1 MRKSVTSTL
10 LWFLERW
17 FPLFPRFYHI
27 NMRCSRFWTARSLLQ
42 YRVADPADSLVGGVN
57 PLPKDPELQLTIVSS
72 SRDASAAADGSASRW
87 EAGYAFSS
95 SDCPGCSPLQHA
107 WKGVDGPPGAAPLS
121 PFFSSPSF
129 SLPPSF
135 PPPASSHPPVVVSSS
150 APDAAPSSV
159 WPSVE
164 QVSYSPSYV
173 KGVAAASSPAPDHH
187 SETRRSARV
196 SVSLAP
202 VPSHGSSPSD
212 PLTEGRLTG
221 NALDLGSTRDNPV
234 YDHAAPTCS
243 WKPCAADS
251 PCGTCEPASQS
262 SARTLDSAF
271 ALGASGPPDPRPTPR
286 ARDGRCG
293 DPAASEYE
301 RFSAFPVSSTHPAAY
316 EGLSAKGRAEASSAT
331 CDTAT
336 VNIGSHTVA
345 GPPAGALEA
354 NAENKGAGNSAFLPD
369 DRRPPLATTA
379 TTSFGSTAS
388 ASCSV
393 YFHVDFSGDNRPNVD
408 EAAPPLVRAST
419 PPATQNNHGCFAFR
433 TSPLG
438 PTTAES
444 CSVQPH
450 GLKRDSDFE
459 QCRIYEERSTR
470 APAPALS
477 LANDGAEGGA
487 STHVSSVPLPPFS
500 AVVHERHAPRRP
512 AVAASRFGLPSLPC
526 ASSSSATASSVS
538 VQKGDTRGLLAPT
551 GSYDALPPCA
561 STEFPTD
568 YSQSLPSGEACGDR
582 TDSVHRKGHASM
594 ISRGTPLSAEAPYS
608 APAFSSGCPYR
619 PPWFVSLAFSP
630 PPFSCPSSSSLVPCH
645 SSCQWPLPS
654 SPASSCFTLEHP
666 ARPVTNE
673 GKLKSADTG
682 GTPPASPPVFSPSV
696 SSSPSLLHAAATL
709 GSLWWRSTCVEA
721 EADGRRRR
729 GAGLSKVGRQC
740 EGEKKREERNSENPE
755 LPGPSREKGKNPA
768 FVPAGHPEDE
778 KKSLTCTEKEET
790 EEENLD
796 GESATDEGASTRDMQ
811 PNAKCSA
818 GDSNDEVSRGGG
830 KEEKETATHAGRR
843 RRTRLGE
850 PDGEEEAEPEEEE
863 TNCEEVES
871 EREEHARRETERNK
885 ADAYAG
891 ASRDRPSTSL
901 DAEHLRFLEFRSS
914 PGGDRQTPRGPR
926 NSDVETPE
934 RKRDCERHD
943 NSSGEPTVSV
953 WHREARDESSAENRG
968 SSGQSA
974 RAVRP
979 DGKDASP
986 EVNEVPGGTGA
997 AETGKDSFSTGK
1009 SQGGT
1014 PSPSS
1019 LSSSSSFSSSLPF
1032 PGSTPPTAEG
1042 LHDKKGEGE
1051 TLETSRRSPDRSVS
1065 SSPAFSAASSPLSP
1079 CRFPRSSPPLPG
1091 WGLAMMRRLLA
1102 GAMSDIDGEEDSDFS
1117 LSEDEEDEED
1127 CFEDEEFE
1135 DEQLGSPFST
1145 KRGRKV
1151 TSPSKHFAPHSLLT
1165 GHFPSE
1171 EEDSDYTF
1179 SSAGDSG
1186 ASSFSSSGSSSDET
1200 SPSISSHSATTS
1212 PSLSPASPSGS
1223 SASLL
1228 SPKPRGKLPR
1238 KRRPQ
1243 HSRSPDTSCAA
1254 PGSPEFTSDTVE
1266 SSPGS
1271 KRRREEMRRASSGAS
1286 ARRRK
1291 RRRGRE
1297 AREKR
1302 KWVSP
1307 AVSENEGT
1315 TDAGASAA
1323 SRKRRD
1329 RSRLQTGSHDQRLKH
1344 RSRTREKA
1352 FSPFSSFCSGFPSSL
1367 PSPSAF
1373 WGGSGGAGSLV
1384 RSKRAKKEVSASRRC
1399 WDIQTASAAVVP
1411 PPFPLAH
1418 VAHLVPQLKNEE
1430 SSSNDSF
1437 SPILNG
1443 FSARQLRRLK
1453 CQMDLY
1459 VQLLMQ
1465 TIYVIRNRCYGEEER
1480 EEEEREGDG
1489 DTERDG
1495 EGAREEGRRGQGAGG
1510 ASVENTAAEQK
1521 ERKRV
1526 GCGEEGVN
1534 EATETTK
1541 SEAGDKLMRRA
1552 MMCCDSLIRGRLEQV
1567 NDLRA
1572 RQGLSPLEL
1581 QERLPFL
1588 DTHCSSPDGRRSVPF
1603 AVPLS
1608 SPPFSP
1614 ETVSSC
1620 SPLLASSHVGRVV
1633 DDSSGLVPFSGLAN
1647 RTAAVGEG
1655 EGPRCSLLDFPL
1667 LRKIKQFLLLL
1678 EDRDSRF
1685 PRPLE
1690 EFLRLQQPFVDPAF
1704 LTGCYQR
1711 RRKPVAASR
1720 GHGGTLSSSSS
1731 ARDSTADG
1739 PERKKDGARNGEA
1752 NGGESN
1758 TFVIFTPAEDR
1769 LLGLGLARVGRRHFA
1784 FIRENFLPSKTQL
1797 QITRRFKALQRRW
1810 QAAKD
1815 RRNPLAAWRMSL
1827 TQPFSV
1833 DEDMLILSHLS
1844 FGSRAVLASAFAL
1857 GTPAPASLSQKKRRP
1872 SVDGVASGL
1881 GGLGGLGARSE
1892 RERGRREAGLLPS
1905 VASWLLFIAKHDL
1918 ARDVTSLQ
1926 KRARFLRHLSLH
1938 PGGEARD
1945 DRGRA
1950 LRVFDD
1956 RSLVQTLR
1964 DKTTRSFSALWRV
1977 DLGCASRGDHREK
1990 EERET
1995 KKEERG
2001 KKLAD
2006 EQEKKKEE
2014 DREKKSDERKERRG
2028 EAEDRV
2034 DGTRDRRPSFF
2045 LASPV
2050 FRSHAAFQALPE
2062 EGSTHVISGNAKTSL
2077 ETDGEGMGEAAPGA
2091 ASPTH
2096 ADRNEATRDGASPFL
2111 SRDLSLR
2118 GFGASEASAR
2128 SPAVT
2133 TRTGEGLP
2141 LPVCLSAMP
2150 FALRS
2155 GHAPSSLS
2163 ATPAF
2168 ASLPTAGRRR
2178 SEENE
2183 LGRNEGRAEGRF
2195 EIRDEGEK
2203 AVLGDQLSRASLGST
2218 QRTSDSSTTH
2228 PPHSASLVPPAPFSS
2243 PSVLPASS
2251 MFPASSPPNGAH
2263 PPRPVAFPEPSSDS
2277 TFDTSSA
2284 SSRSPLPLSFPCQQ
2298 TSASSA
2304 SSSAPCFPVHFSPQ
2318 APAPHA
2324 PGEPGA
2330 CLLAPEKSPTL
2341 QGPVLLQAPQGSEML
2356 ACLRLAAAPDPLVS
2370 PHERD
2375 PCPAPES
2382 AVGGAM
2388 IRELGAPVSWTEENG
2403 QDSMHLPF
2411 SRAAELFPESLGQSD
2426 KSLSSRNFGTSR
2438 PPRTACCAP
2447 FYQDITAIA
2456 EALDE
2461 MPCDFILHN
2470 LNCELP
2476 AAMAFEPLAQAIVNC
2491 QSHMF
2496 LSRPKP
2502 VKIGDRIIRAKR
2514 ICPPSLRVKKEI
2526 RDMIVKQRLLV
2537 ARAREGRALATDP
2550 AALALRE
2557 CHRAAYWKS
2566 TSSPFSSFASS
2577 CSNLQSSA
2585 PFPPTYCPS
2594 PAQPPL
2600 SRFYPV
2606 PSPSFSASP
2615 LPSSLPP
2622 SSLPSPLPSS
2632 VSSPFP
2638 SPALRP
2644 CASNETR
2651 ALSTVK
2657 WTDAAQVSSLPLPP
2671 RTADSCDARAS
2682 ALATPL
2688 PATSSAPLAGG
2699 EAQQREEE
2707 APGEEKPVVYC
2718 LVPEREHGV
2727 GEEIEHA
2734 PEGVRLA
2741 RQHEEER
2748 LGDSEDEEIE
2758 RIIQHFLLHASRENS
2773 PRTAH
2778 LPLEGPP
2785 DLALTR
2791 NSVSPCLGVR
2801 NASERLGEM
2810 PHTSHAANKQE
2821 DEQRGPEELRARE
2834 RGESRAGEGEEPRTG
2849 EGCEEM
2855 TSEVLLGNVHQGE
2868 ASVEG
2873 GSREGRKGNRDEEGE
2888 AARSGDNEGCGE
2900 PRGKSRPAEVKDF
2913 IANADGREDV
2923 RPAEEGSYCLAL
2935 DTSGF
2940 KSPASLKE
2948 KSAQSATERTEQE
2961 AGGETRTE
2969 QSEAGGQEA
2978 SSEASKRAHEG
2989 KGEVVEGRQGHG
3001 EDNRE
3006 RDVWSDKHDET
3017 ENLQA
3022 ENEEEKAADDRSCL
3036 AEPSDSWLTS
3046 GSSSDTS
3053 GAPVSGFEFL
3063 SPSEKEP
3070 ESGQI
3075 EGDKSL
3081 QSSRPSSSSDNP
3093 ASTSDTRATRAFF
3106 SSTPLSS
3113 LPFSFPS
3120 LSLSAFTT
3128 STLPSSVEPPSSVEL
3143 SSDTLSS
3150 AALRSSSF
3158 DLSSS
3163 TDASSSLTEGEGKVE
3178 KDEDFESRLE
3188 SVAETADA
3196 CDGFNPRCCAVLSSC
3211 GPASGGETETAETG
3225 KESIVDELVVR
3236 LWRAVLPDRKPPRDA
3251 VKRENLRSQIAHIFL
3266 TLSREEDTQ
3275 ADRIR

>member
-1 MRKSVTSTL
+1 MEGHGGACFSPLQQLEGGPSATL
-10 LWFLERW
+10 CSRQYVSP
-17 FPLFPRFYHI
+17 FPHPFPASCASRTLQLFPSS
-27 NMRCSRFWTARSLLQ
+27 SRASHQPVFFSASQAAPACRS
-42 YRVADPADSLVGGVN
+42 SLFS
-57 PLPKDPELQLTIVSS
+57 QTIVSS
-72 SRDASAAADGSASRW
+72 SREASAVADVSASRW

-95 SDCPGCSPLQHA
+95 SDYSGCSPHQHA
-107 WKGVDGPPGAAPLS
+107 WKGVEGPPVAAPLS

-129 SLPPSF
+129 SLPPSS
-135 PPPASSHPPVVVSSS
+135 PAPASSRPPVAVSSY
-150 APDAAPSSV
+150 APDAASSSV
-159 WPSVE
+159 WPSGE

-173 KGVAAASSPAPDHH
+173 EGVVAASSPAPDNH
-187 SETRRSARV
+187 SEAGRSARV
-196 SVSLAP
+196 SVSVAL
-202 VPSHGSSPSD
+202 VPSHGSSASG
-212 PLTEGRLTG
+212 PLTEGHLPG
-221 NALDLGSTRDNPV
+221 DALDFGSTREHPV
-234 YDHAAPTCS
+234 YGPAAPTCS

-251 PCGTCEPASQS
+251 PCGTCERASQGS
-262 SARTLDSAF
+262 SRTLDSAF
-271 ALGASGPPDPRPTPR
+271 ALGTSGPADLRPTPR
-286 ARDGRCG
+286 GTDGRYG

-301 RFSAFPVSSTHPAAY
+301 RFSAFPVSLTHPAAY
-316 EGLSAKGRAEASSAT
+316 EGLTAKEHAEGSSAT

-336 VNIGSHTVA
+336 VNIGSHAVA
-345 GPPAGALEA
+345 GPQAGALEA
-354 NAENKGAGNSAFLPD
+354 NIENKGAGNSAILPD
-369 DRRPPLATTA
+369 DRRPSQATTA
-379 TTSFGSTAS
+379 TTSSGSTAN

-393 YFHVDFSGDNRPNVD
+393 HFHVDFSGDSRPNVG
-408 EAAPPLVRAST
+408 EAALPVFST
-419 PPATQNNHGCFAFR
+419 SAPPASQNNQGCFAFR
-433 TSPLG
+433 PSPLG
-438 PTTAES
+438 PSTAES
-444 CSVQPH
+444 CSLQH
-450 GLKRDSDFE
+450 HRLTRESDFE

-470 APAPALS
+470 VPAPALA
-477 LANDGAEGGA
+477 LASDGAEGGA
-487 STHVSSVPLPPFS
+487 SAHVPSVPTTPFS
-500 AVVHERHAPRRP
+500 AFVHERYVPRRP
-512 AVAASRFGLPSLPC
+512 GVAAARFGLPSLPC

-538 VQKGDTRGLLAPT
+538 VQKGDTHGLLAPA

-561 STEFPTD
+561 STDFPTD
-568 YSQSLPSGEACGDR
+568 SRQSLPSGEACGER
-582 TDSVHRKGHASM
+582 TDGVHREGNASM
-594 ISRGTPLSAEAPYS
+594 ISRGPPLSAEAPYS
-608 APAFSSGCPYR
+608 TPGFSSGCPYR
-619 PPWFVSLAFSP
+619 APRFVAPASSP
-630 PPFSCPSSSSLVPCH
+630 PPFSCPSSSSFMPCH
-645 SSCQWPLPS
+645 SSCQRPLAS
-654 SPASSCFTLEHP
+654 SPASSSFIEHS
-666 ARPVTNE
+666 ARPVTNQ
-673 GKLKSADTG
+673 GKLKSADTEDA
-682 GTPPASPPVFSPSV
+682 PAASPPVFSPSL

-709 GSLWWRSTCVEA
+709 GSLWWRSTGVEG

-740 EGEKKREERNSENPE
+740 EGDKKREERNSENPE

-768 FVPAGHPEDE
+768 FLQAGHPED
-778 KKSLTCTEKEET
+778 KTKSRTCTEKEET
-790 EEENLD
+790 EETLD
-796 GESATDEGASTRDMQ
+796 GESATEEGAASRDMHPSEQ
-811 PNAKCSA
+811 CSV
-818 GDSNDEVSRGGG
+818 GDRNDEVSRRRRRQ
-830 KEEKETATHAGRR
+830 EKETATHVDRLRR
-843 RRTRLGE
+843 PRLGE
-850 PDGEEEAEPEEEE
+850 SDGEEEAEPEEEE
-863 TNCEEVES
+863 TDHEEVES
-871 EREEHARRETERNK
+871 EREEHTRRETERDK
-885 ADAYAG
+885 ADAYTG
-891 ASRDRPSTSL
+891 ASRDRPSISL
-901 DAEHLRFLEFRSS
+901 DAEQPRFLELRSS
-914 PGGDRQTPRGPR
+914 PEGDKQTPRGPR
-926 NSDVETPE
+926 NSDVESRE
-934 RKRDCERHD
+934 RKGDCERHD
-943 NSSGEPTVSV
+943 NSSGAPIVSI
-953 WHREARDESSAENRG
+953 WHREASGESSAENRK
-968 SSGQSA
+968 SSGQVA
-974 RAVRP
+974 RTVRP
-979 DGKDASP
+979 DGKEALP
-986 EVNEVPGGTGA
+986 EVEEFLGGRVA
-997 AETGKDSFSTGK
+997 AETGKDSISTGK
-1009 SQGGT
+1009 DQGGI
-1014 PSPSS
+1014 PAPSS
-1019 LSSSSSFSSSLPF
+1019 LSSYSSFSSSLPF
-1032 PGSTPPTAEG
+1032 PASTPPTAQG
-1042 LHDKKGEGE
+1042 LRDKKDKGE
-1051 TLETSRRSPDRSVS
+1051 TLDTSRRSPDGSVS

-1079 CRFPRSSPPLPG
+1079 CRFPRSSPPFPG

-1117 LSEDEEDEED
+1117 LSEDEDDDED
-1127 CFEDEEFE
+1127 CLEDEEFD
-1135 DEQLGSPFST
+1135 DEQLGSSFS
-1145 KRGRKV
+1145 KRGQKV

-1171 EEDSDYTF
+1171 EEDSDYTL

-1186 ASSFSSSGSSSDET
+1186 ASSFSSSGSSSDER

-1212 PSLSPASPSGS
+1212 PSLSPASLSPASPSGS
-1223 SASLL
+1223 SASPL

-1243 HSRSPDTSCAA
+1243 HSRSPDTSSAA
-1254 PGSPEFTSDTVE
+1254 PASPDLSSDAVE
-1266 SSPGS
+1266 NSHGS
-1271 KRRREEMRRASSGAS
+1271 KRSREAMRRTSSGAS

-1297 AREKR
+1297 GREKR
-1302 KWVSP
+1302 ESVSP
-1307 AVSENEGT
+1307 ALSENEGAA
-1315 TDAGASAA
+1315 DAPAAAA

-1329 RSRLQTGSHDQRLKH
+1329 RSRLQTGSRDQRLKH

-1352 FSPFSSFCSGFPSSL
+1352 SSPFSSFCGGFSSSL

-1373 WGGSGGAGSLV
+1373 WGGSGGGGCLMK
-1384 RSKRAKKEVSASRRC
+1384 SKRAKKEASASRRC

-1418 VAHLVPQLKNEE
+1418 VAHLVPQLKTEE

-1465 TIYVIRNRCYGEEER
+1465 TIYVIRNRCYGEDEC
-1480 EEEEREGDG
+1480 EEEERVGDG

-1495 EGAREEGRRGQGAGG
+1495 EGEGEEGRRGQGVRG
-1510 ASVENTAAEQK
+1510 ASVESTAAEQK
-1521 ERKRV
+1521 GSKRV
-1526 GCGEEGVN
+1526 GREEGVKD
-1534 EATETTK
+1534 ATETK
-1541 SEAGDKLMRRA
+1541 SKAGDKLMRRA

-1608 SPPFSP
+1608 SSPFSP
-1614 ETVSSC
+1614 EIVSSC

-1633 DDSSGLVPFSGLAN
+1633 DDSSGLVPFAGLAT

-1655 EGPRCSLLDFPL
+1655 EDPRCSLLDFPL

-1720 GHGGTLSSSSS
+1720 GLSGSLSSSSS

-1739 PERKKDGARNGEA
+1739 PERRKGEARNEEA

-1827 TQPFSV
+1827 TQTFSV

-1844 FGSRAVLASAFAL
+1844 SSFGSRAALASAFAL
-1857 GTPAPASLSQKKRRP
+1857 GTPPPASLSKKYRP
-1872 SVDGVASGL
+1872 SVDLGV
-1881 GGLGGLGARSE
+1881 RSE
-1892 RERGRREAGLLPS
+1892 RERGRRDASLLPS

-1918 ARDVTSLQ
+1918 KRDVTSLQ

-1950 LRVFDD
+1950 LPVFDD
-1956 RSLVQTLR
+1956 RSLVQALR
-1964 DKTTRSFSALWRV
+1964 DKTARAFSALWRPG
-1977 DLGCASRGDHREK
+1977 LGYASRDDKREK
-1990 EERET
+1990 EEGET
-1995 KKEERG
+1995 KKEERE
-2001 KKLAD
+2001 KKAED

-2014 DREKKSDERKERRG
+2014 DREKSDERKEMRW

-2034 DGTRDRRPSFF
+2034 DGTRDRRPSFP

-2050 FRSHAAFQALPE
+2050 FPSLAASQALPE
-2062 EGSTHVISGNAKTSL
+2062 EGSTRLLSGKAKTSL
-2077 ETDGEGMGEAAPGA
+2077 ETDGEGASGAAPGS
-2091 ASPTH
+2091 ASPTQ
-2096 ADRNEATRDGASPFL
+2096 ADRNEAARDGPSPFP
-2111 SRDLSLR
+2111 SRMLSLR
-2118 GFGASEASAR
+2118 GFAASEASAG
-2128 SPAVT
+2128 SPVVT
-2133 TRTGEGLP
+2133 THTGERLP
-2141 LPVCLSAMP
+2141 PSVFPSAMP

-2155 GHAPSSLS
+2155 GHAPRSLS
-2163 ATPAF
+2163 ATPTF
-2168 ASLPTAGRRR
+2168 ASPPTTGRRR

-2183 LGRNEGRAEGRF
+2183 VGRNEGRAEGRF

-2203 AVLGDQLSRASLGST
+2203 ASLGDPLSRTSLGST

-2228 PPHSASLVPPAPFSS
+2228 GPSASLIPPPPFSS

-2251 MFPASSPPNGAH
+2251 MLPASSPPSVVH
-2263 PPRPVAFPEPSSDS
+2263 PPRPVAFREPSADS
-2277 TFDTSSA
+2277 TFDPSSA
-2284 SSRSPLPLSFPCQQ
+2284 SSCSPLLPSFPCQQ

-2304 SSSAPCFPVHFSPQ
+2304 PSSAPCCPVQLAPQ
-2318 APAPHA
+2318 A

-2330 CLLAPEKSPTL
+2330 CLLAPEKGPTT
-2341 QGPVLLQAPQGSEML
+2341 LQAPQDLEML
-2356 ACLRLAAAPDPLVS
+2356 AGLRVAAAPDQPFMS

-2375 PCPAPES
+2375 SCPAPAS
-2382 AVGGAM
+2382 AAGGAM
-2388 IRELGAPVSWTEENG
+2388 VRKLDAAVSWTGENG
-2403 QDSMHLPF
+2403 QDCMHLPF
-2411 SRAAELFPESLGQSD
+2411 SRASELFPERLDQSD
-2426 KSLSSRNFGTSR
+2426 KALSSRNFGTSR

-2461 MPCDFILHN
+2461 MPCDFLLHN

-2476 AAMAFEPLAQAIVNC
+2476 AAMAFEPLAQAVVNC

-2537 ARAREGRALATDP
+2537 ARAREGRALGTDP

-2566 TSSPFSSFASS
+2566 TSSSVSSLASS
-2577 CSNLQSSA
+2577 CSSSPSSA
-2585 PFPPTYCPS
+2585 PLPPSYCPS
-2594 PAQPPL
+2594 PAQPPP
-2600 SRFYPV
+2600 SRFYPA
-2606 PSPSFSASP
+2606 PNPSFSASP
-2615 LPSSLPP
+2615 LP

-2644 CASNETR
+2644 CASNETH
-2651 ALSTVK
+2651 ALSTMK

-2671 RTADSCDARAS
+2671 RIADSCYVRAS
-2682 ALATPL
+2682 TLTSPWL
-2688 PATSSAPLAGG
+2688 ATSSAPLAGG
-2699 EAQQREEE
+2699 ETQQREEE
-2707 APGEEKPVVYC
+2707 ALGEEKRVVYC
-2718 LVPEREHGV
+2718 LVPEREHDE

-2734 PEGVRLA
+2734 PEGGRLA
-2741 RQHEEER
+2741 RQHQEER
-2748 LGDSEDEEIE
+2748 QGDSEDEEIE
-2758 RIIQHFLLHASRENS
+2758 QIVQHFLLHASREDS
-2773 PRTAH
+2773 PRTAR
-2778 LPLEGPP
+2778 LPPERPP
-2785 DLALTR
+2785 DLAVTR
-2791 NSVSPCLGVR
+2791 SSASPLLGVR
-2801 NASERLGEM
+2801 NESERLGEV
-2810 PHTSHAANKQE
+2810 PHTSHAANEKE
-2821 DEQRGPEELRARE
+2821 DGRRGPEKLTAR
-2834 RGESRAGEGEEPRTG
+2834 EGEESRTREGEESRTG
-2849 EGCEEM
+2849 AGCEEM
-2855 TSEVLLGNVHQGE
+2855 TSDVLLGSVRQGE
-2868 ASVEG
+2868 ASVERG
-2873 GSREGRKGNRDEEGE
+2873 RREGRKGNSDKEGQ

-2900 PRGKSRPAEVKDF
+2900 PRGNSRPAEVEDF
-2913 IANADGREDV
+2913 AANADGREDI
-2923 RPAEEGSYCLAL
+2923 RPAEEGSFCLAL
-2935 DTSGF
+2935 DNSGF

-2948 KSAQSATERTEQE
+2948 KTVQSVTGRTEQE
-2961 AGGETRTE
+2961 PEGETQTE

-2989 KGEVVEGRQGHG
+2989 KGEGVERRQG
-3001 EDNRE
+3001 
-3006 RDVWSDKHDET
+3006 ET
-3017 ENLQA
+3017 ENSQA
-3022 ENEEEKAADDRSCL
+3022 ENEEEKVADERSCH
-3036 AEPSDSWLTS
+3036 AKFSDSWLAS
-3046 GSSSDTS
+3046 VSPSDTS

-3063 SPSEKEP
+3063 LPSEREL

-3081 QSSRPSSSSDNP
+3081 HSSRPSSSSDSP
-3093 ASTSDTRATRAFF
+3093 VATSATPATRAFF
-3106 SSTPLSS
+3106 SCTPLSS
-3113 LPFSFPS
+3113 VPFPFPP

-3128 STLPSSVEPPSSVEL
+3128 STLPSSVELPASAEL
-3143 SSDTLSS
+3143 SSDTFSS
-3150 AALRSSSF
+3150 AALRSSF

-3178 KDEDFESRLE
+3178 KDEDFESRLG
-3188 SVAETADA
+3188 SVVETTDT
-3196 CDGFNPRCCAVLSSC
+3196 CDGFDPRSCTVLSSC
-3211 GPASGGETETAETG
+3211 EPVSGGETETAETG
-3225 KESIVDELVVR
+3225 KESAVDELVVR
-3236 LWRAVLPDRKPPRDA
+3236 LWRAVLPNRKPPRDA
-3251 VKRENLRSQIAHIFL
+3251 VKRENLRSQIAQIFL

-3275 ADRIR
+3275 ARTE